1 MPELRNLRVH
11 EVSGVDRPA
20 NKRVFLIV
28 KAEDGTVDEVDV
40 ERMGEMTSQP
50 GGAPVPSDDFSE
62 NLIKRRL
69 YMVAMSIGELYGAL
83 METLEGVS
91 RTAGDGLAEI
101 ETALRDYTAAVEN
114 AVPDLLAR
122 MGTALDEAQKR
133 GAKIS
138 ADRMRRLTT
147 IQRILNEVLDEG
159 GSKPMQT
166 EKSET
171 PPAPQPDVEVQKRLA
186 DLEAL
191 VKTQNEKLEAANKR
205 AEDAEAVAKAER
217 DARELV
223 QKAEYIKSDLPKLGL
238 ADSDAAV
245 LLAVEKMLPADV
257 ATRVLGILKAANEQV
272 ATGKL
277 FDEAGMSGGKA
288 ATASDDPVIRFTAEV
303 NTRVEKGM
311 TREDAVADINKAD
324 PTLYDRYRAAVSLK
338 V

>member
-20 NKRVFLIV
+20 NKRVFLVV
-28 KAEDGTVDEVDV
+28 KSEDGEVKEVEV
-40 ERMGEMTSQP
+40 ERMGEMPMDTP
-50 GGAPVPSDDFSE
+50 MRGPSDDFTE

-69 YMVAMSIGELYGAL
+69 YLVAGAIGELYGAL
-83 METLEGVS
+83 METLEGVAH
-91 RTAGDGLAEI
+91 TAGDGLAEI
-101 ETALRDYTAAVEN
+101 EAALRDYSTAVDN
-114 AVPDLLAR
+114 AVPDLMAR
-122 MGTALDEAQKR
+122 MGTALEDAQKR

-159 GSKPMQT
+159 GSKPMAT

-191 VKTQNEKLEAANKR
+191 VKSQNEKLETANKR

-217 DARELV
+217 EARELV
-223 QKAEYIKSDLPKLGL
+223 TKGEFIKTTLPALGL
-238 ADSDAAV
+238 ADTDAAI
-245 LLAVEKMLPADV
+245 LLAVEKALPVEVGNRLID
-257 ATRVLGILKAANEQV
+257 ILKAANEQV
-272 ATGKL
+272 AKGKL
-277 FDEAGMSGGKA
+277 FEESGLSGGKA
-288 ATASDDPVIRFTAEV
+288 AIASDDPVVKFTAEV
-303 NTRVEKGM
+303 AVRVEKGM
-311 TREDAVADINKAD
+311 TREAAVEDITKAD